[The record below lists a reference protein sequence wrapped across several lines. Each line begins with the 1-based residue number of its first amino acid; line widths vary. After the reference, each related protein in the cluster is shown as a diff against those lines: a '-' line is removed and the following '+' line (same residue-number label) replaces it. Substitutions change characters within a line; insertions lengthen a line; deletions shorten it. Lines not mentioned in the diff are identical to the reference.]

1 MRTDIEIAQQAHLR
15 PIVDIAKGLGIE
27 EEELETY
34 GRYKAKVSLGVLDRL
49 KGGKDGRLVLV
60 TAMTPTAAGEGKTTV
75 SIGLGEAMHA
85 MGLRVCNTL
94 REPSLGPVFGVKG
107 GAAGGGRA
115 QVVPMED
122 INLHFTGDI
131 HAVTAANNLLAAMV
145 DNHIQK
151 GNELGIDPKRV
162 TLRRA
167 MDMNDRALREIV
179 VGLGGPADGVARPDG
194 FLITAASEVMAILCL
209 ANDLQDLR
217 RRLGEI
223 VVGFTRDRQPVR
235 ARDLRA
241 HGAMTVL
248 LKDALKPNLVQTLE
262 GSPALVHGGPFGN
275 IAHGTNSLVATRMA
289 LKLADYVVIETGF
302 GADLGAEK
310 FVDIVCRQ
318 SGLRIDAAVIVA
330 TCRALK
336 LHGGVKKDRIGEK
349 DVEALK
355 RGIPNL
361 MVHIENVRGF
371 GVPVV
376 VALNVFSG
384 DAPEE
389 LREVELALDVAGVR
403 HARATVYE
411 EGGEGG
417 RALATEVLEA
427 LKLAPQALEP
437 VCAPDLPIKEKLDAI
452 ATRIYRADGV
462 TYDRQAE
469 ADIKLLERL
478 GFGALPVCVAKT
490 QNSLS
495 DDPRLRGVPKGW
507 RLTVNEVRLSAGAGF
522 LVAVCGE
529 VMLMPGLPTGPAAE
543 GIDVDASGKTVGLF

>member
-1 MRTDIEIAQQAHLR
+1 VRTDIEIAQQAALR
-15 PIVDIAKGLGIE
+15 PIVDIAKGLGIQE
-27 EEELETY
+27 GELESY

-49 KGGKDGRLVLV
+49 RGGKDGRLVLV

-75 SIGLGEAMHA
+75 SIGLGQALHA
-85 MGLRVCNTL
+85 MGLRACNTL

-107 GAAGGGRA
+107 GATGGGRA

-162 TLRRA
+162 TVRRA
-167 MDMNDRALREIV
+167 IDINDRALRETV
-179 VGLGGPADGVARPDG
+179 VGLGGPTDGVARPDG
-194 FLITAASEVMAILCL
+194 FIITAATEVMAILCL
-209 ANDLQDLR
+209 ASDLQDLR

-223 VVGFTRDRQPVR
+223 VVGFTRDRRPVR
-235 ARDLRA
+235 ARDLKA

-318 SGLRIDAAVIVA
+318 SGLRVDAAVIVA

-336 LHGGVKKDRIGEK
+336 LNGGAKKDRVGEA

-361 MVHIENVRGF
+361 MVHVENVRAF

-376 VALNVFSG
+376 VALNVFTG

-389 LREVELALDVAGVR
+389 LREVELALDVAGVH
-403 HARATVYE
+403 HARATVHE

-417 RALATEVLEA
+417 KALATEVLEA
-427 LKLAPQALEP
+427 LKATPRPMEP
-437 VCAPDLPIKEKLDAI
+437 VCAPELPIKEKLEAI
-452 ATRIYRADGV
+452 ATRVYRADGV
-462 TYDRQAE
+462 SYDRRAE

-529 VMLMPGLPTGPAAE
+529 VLLMPGLPSEPAAE
-543 GIDVDASGKTVGLF
+543 GIDIDAEGRTVGLS

>member
-1 MRTDIEIAQQAHLR
+1 MSTDIEIAQQAKLQ
-15 PIVDIAKGLGIE
+15 PIVDIAKGLGIR
-27 EEELETY
+27 EEELEAY
-34 GRYKAKVSLGVLDRL
+34 GRYKAKVSLDVLDRL

-75 SIGLGEAMHA
+75 SIGLGQAMHA

-131 HAVTAANNLLAAMV
+131 HAVAAANNLLAAMV

-162 TLRRA
+162 TLRRV
-167 MDMNDRALREIV
+167 MDMNDRVLREIV

-209 ANDLQDLR
+209 ASDLQDLR
-217 RRLGEI
+217 RRLGEV

-235 ARDLRA
+235 ARDLKA

-318 SGLRIDAAVIVA
+318 SGLRVDAAVIVA

-336 LHGGVKKDRIGEK
+336 LHGGAKKDRVGEP
-349 DVEALK
+349 DIEALK

-361 MVHIENVRGF
+361 MVHVENVRAF

-376 VALNVFSG
+376 VALNVFTN
-384 DAPEE
+384 DALEE
-389 LREVELALDVAGVR
+389 LRGVELALDVAGVR
-403 HARATVYE
+403 HARATVHE
-411 EGGEGG
+411 DGGVGG

-427 LKLAPQALEP
+427 LKAAPRPLEP
-437 VCAPDLPIKEKLDAI
+437 VCAPDRPIKEKLDAI
-452 ATRIYRADGV
+452 ATRIYRAEGV
-462 TYDRQAE
+462 RYDRKAE

-490 QNSLS
+490 QSSLS
-495 DDPRLRGVPKGW
+495 DDPKLRGVPKGW

-529 VMLMPGLPTGPAAE
+529 VVLMPGLPSEPAAE
-543 GIDVDASGKTVGLF
+543 GIDIDASGRTVGLF

>member
-1 MRTDIEIAQQAHLR
+1 MATDIEIAQQAHLR
-15 PIVDIAKGLGIE
+15 PIVDIAKGLGIK
-27 EEELETY
+27 EEELEAY

-49 KGGKDGRLVLV
+49 KGGRDGRLVLV
-60 TAMTPTAAGEGKTTV
+60 TAMTPTTAGEGKTTV
-75 SIGLGEAMHA
+75 SIGLGQALHS

-162 TLRRA
+162 TVRRA

-179 VGLGGPADGVARPDG
+179 VGLGGPTDGVARPDG

-209 ANDLQDLR
+209 AGDLQDLR

-223 VVGFTRDRQPVR
+223 VVGFTRDRRPVR
-235 ARDLRA
+235 AKDLKA

-248 LKDALKPNLVQTLE
+248 LKDSLKPNLVQTLE
-262 GSPALVHGGPFGN
+262 GSPAFVHGGPFGN
-275 IAHGTNSLVATRMA
+275 IAHGTNSLIATRMA

-330 TCRALK
+330 TCRALR
-336 LHGGVKKDRIGEK
+336 LHGGAKKDRVGET

-355 RGIPNL
+355 RGVPNL
-361 MVHIENVRGF
+361 MVHVENVRAF

-376 VALNVFSG
+376 VALNVFQG
-384 DAPEE
+384 DTPEE

-403 HARATVYE
+403 HARATVHE
-411 EGGEGG
+411 DGGEGG

-427 LKLAPQALEP
+427 LKATPRPLEP
-437 VCAPDLPIKEKLDAI
+437 VCAPGLPIKEKLDAI

-462 TYDRQAE
+462 SYDRKAE
-469 ADIKLLERL
+469 SDIKLLERL

-529 VMLMPGLPTGPAAE
+529 VLLMPGLPSEPAAE
-543 GIDVDASGKTVGLF
+543 GIDIDASGRTVGLF

>member
-1 MRTDIEIAQQAHLR
+1 MATDIEIAQQAHLR
-15 PIVDIAKGLGIE
+15 PIVDIAKGLGIK
-27 EEELETY
+27 EEELEAY

-49 KGGKDGRLVLV
+49 KGGRDGRLVLV
-60 TAMTPTAAGEGKTTV
+60 TAMTPTTAGEGKTTV
-75 SIGLGEAMHA
+75 SIGLGQALHS

-162 TLRRA
+162 TVRRA

-179 VGLGGPADGVARPDG
+179 VGLGGPTDGVARPDG
-194 FLITAASEVMAILCL
+194 FLMTAASEVMAILCL
-209 ANDLQDLR
+209 AGDLQDLR

-223 VVGFTRDRQPVR
+223 VVGFTRDRRPVR
-235 ARDLRA
+235 AKDLKA

-248 LKDALKPNLVQTLE
+248 LKDSLKPNLVQTLE
-262 GSPALVHGGPFGN
+262 GSPAFVHGGPFGN
-275 IAHGTNSLVATRMA
+275 IAHGTNSLIATRMA

-330 TCRALK
+330 TCRALR
-336 LHGGVKKDRIGEK
+336 LHGGAKKDRVGET

-355 RGIPNL
+355 RGVPNL
-361 MVHIENVRGF
+361 MVHVENVRAF

-376 VALNVFSG
+376 VALNVFQG
-384 DAPEE
+384 DTPEE

-403 HARATVYE
+403 HARATVHE
-411 EGGEGG
+411 DGGEGG

-427 LKLAPQALEP
+427 LKATPRPLEP
-437 VCAPDLPIKEKLDAI
+437 VCAPGLPIKEKLDAI

-462 TYDRQAE
+462 SYDRKAE
-469 ADIKLLERL
+469 SDIKLLERL

-529 VMLMPGLPTGPAAE
+529 VLLMPGLPSEPAAE
-543 GIDVDASGKTVGLF
+543 GIDIDASGRTVGLF

>member
-1 MRTDIEIAQQAHLR
+1 MRTDIEIAQQANLR
-15 PIVDIAKGLGIE
+15 PIVDIAKGLGIK
-27 EEELETY
+27 EEELEAY
-34 GRYKAKVSLGVLDRL
+34 GRYKAKVSLGLLDRL
-49 KGGKDGRLVLV
+49 RGGRDGRLVLV

-75 SIGLGEAMHA
+75 SIGLGEAFHA
-85 MGLRVCNTL
+85 MGLRACNTL

-107 GAAGGGRA
+107 GATGGGRA

-162 TLRRA
+162 SLRRA
-167 MDMNDRALREIV
+167 MDMNDRALRETV

-209 ANDLQDLR
+209 ASDLQDLR

-235 ARDLRA
+235 ARDLKA

-275 IAHGTNSLVATRMA
+275 IAHGTNSLIATRMA
-289 LKLADYVVIETGF
+289 LKLADYVVIEAGF

-330 TCRALK
+330 TCRALR
-336 LHGGVKKDRIGEK
+336 LHGGAKKDLVAQRDLG
-349 DVEALK
+349 ALK

-361 MVHIENVRGF
+361 MVHVENVRAF

-403 HARATVYE
+403 HARATVHE

-417 RALATEVLEA
+417 KALATEVLEA
-427 LKLAPQALEP
+427 LKLAPRPLEP
-437 VCAPDLPIKEKLDAI
+437 VCAPGLPIKDKLDAI

-462 TYDRQAE
+462 SYDRQAE

-490 QNSLS
+490 QSSLS

-507 RLTVNEVRLSAGAGF
+507 RLTVNEVRISAGAGF

-529 VMLMPGLPTGPAAE
+529 VMLMPGLPTEPAAE

>member
-15 PIVDIAKGLGIE
+15 PIVDIAKGLGIG
-27 EEELETY
+27 EEELEAY

-49 KGGKDGRLVLV
+49 KGGRDGRLVLV
-60 TAMTPTAAGEGKTTV
+60 TAMTPTTAGEGKTTV
-75 SIGLGEAMHA
+75 SIGLGQAMHA

-107 GAAGGGRA
+107 GAAGGGCA

-151 GNELGIDPKRV
+151 GNELGMDPKRV

-167 MDMNDRALREIV
+167 MDMNDRALRQIV

-194 FLITAASEVMAILCL
+194 FLISAASEVMAILCL

-223 VVGFTRDRQPVR
+223 VVGFTRDRKPVR
-235 ARDLRA
+235 ARDLKA

-318 SGLRIDAAVIVA
+318 SGLRVDAAVIVA
-330 TCRALK
+330 TARALK
-336 LHGGVKKDRIGEK
+336 LHGGAKKDHLVEK

-361 MVHIENVRGF
+361 MVHVENVRAF

-376 VALNVFSG
+376 VALNVFAN

-403 HARATVYE
+403 HARATVHE
-411 EGGEGG
+411 DGGEGG

-427 LKLAPQALEP
+427 LKATPRPLEP

-462 TYDRQAE
+462 SYDRQAE
-469 ADIKLLERL
+469 ADIKLLEKL
-478 GFGALPVCVAKT
+478 GFGTLPVCVAKT

-495 DDPRLRGVPKGW
+495 DDPKLRGVPKGW

-529 VMLMPGLPTGPAAE
+529 VLLMPGLPSEPAAE
-543 GIDVDASGKTVGLF
+543 GIDVDASGRTVGLF